1 MAFEKKTWTD
11 RISEYITRRKLTNVS
26 SGTEQIVDVER
37 FEGEISQTGDAFSA
51 ANMNDLEDRIDDALT
66 DLEETLTTKIN
77 SKVTY
82 NGSQVNSINFQ
93 LSGTTLTITTN

>member
-26 SGTEQIVDVER
+26 TGTEEIVDVER
-37 FEGEISQTGDAFSA
+37 YEGEISQNGDAFSA
-51 ANMNDLEDRIDDALT
+51 ANMNDLEDRIDEAITGVED
-66 DLEETLTTKIN
+66 TLLTKIN
-77 SKVTY
+77 GKVKY
-82 NGSQVNSINFQ
+82 NGAQVTSINFQ